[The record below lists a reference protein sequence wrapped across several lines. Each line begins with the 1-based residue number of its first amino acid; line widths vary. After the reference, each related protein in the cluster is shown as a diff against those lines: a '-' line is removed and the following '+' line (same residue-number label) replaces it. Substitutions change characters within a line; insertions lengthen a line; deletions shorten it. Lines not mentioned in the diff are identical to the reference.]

1 MKRLGKLKEIL
12 SQLIQLEKNSETA
25 KDGRVIYWE
34 GELAEGTALYVLDE
48 EGNEVACP
56 DGEVIIED
64 KKIVVADGKVST
76 IETVAAEEPKA
87 EEPKPAEPTEM
98 KTDEPMEPTDMKND
112 KANKFSAVVD
122 FYSMSY
128 DERWQLIYKAA
139 EELYSDEF
147 LYVEDAGDDYAVIC
161 LYGDDDTKLY
171 KYSVTWDNDVPTLSN
186 PVEVKRGY
194 IPVNEETEPI
204 TEPATEPA
212 QTPAPAT
219 ETSAMA
225 EQMAELEALRTE
237 VEELR
242 AKLAQP
248 AKMSEQKRLEEM
260 ESNENPTDKYAAI
273 AAALRKR

>member
-34 GELAEGTALYVLDE
+34 GELAEGVALYVLDE

-76 IETVAAEEPKA
+76 IETVAAEEP
-87 EEPKPAEPTEM
+87 
-98 KTDEPMEPTDMKND
+98 EPMEPTDEPTEMKND
-112 KANKFSAVVD
+112 KANKFSAIVD

-128 DERWQLIYKAA
+128 DERWQLLYKAA
-139 EELYSDEF
+139 QELYPDEF

-161 LYGDDDTKLY
+161 LYDDDDAKLY
-171 KYSVTWDNDVPTLSN
+171 KYSVTWENDIPTLSN
-186 PVEVKRGY
+186 PIEVKRGY
-194 IPVNEETEPI
+194 IPVNENAEPA
-204 TEPATEPA
+204 PATEPA
-212 QTPAPAT
+212 PAPN

-225 EQMAELEALRTE
+225 EQMAELAALRTE

-260 ESNENPTDKYAAI
+260 ESNENLTDKYAAI

>member
-34 GELAEGTALYVLDE
+34 GELAEGVALYVLDE

-87 EEPKPAEPTEM
+87 EEPKAEEPKPA
-98 KTDEPMEPTDMKND
+98 EPTDMKNDVPND

-161 LYGDDDTKLY
+161 LYGEDDTKLY

-194 IPVNEETEPI
+194 IPVNEN
-204 TEPATEPA
+204 AEPA
-212 QTPAPAT
+212 QTPAPND
-219 ETSAMA
+219 

-242 AKLAQP
+242 SKLAQP

>member
-1 MKRLGKLKEIL
+1 M
-12 SQLIQLEKNSETA
+12 
-25 KDGRVIYWE
+25 Y
-34 GELAEGTALYVLDE
+34 
-48 EGNEVACP
+48 
-56 DGEVIIED
+56 
-64 KKIVVADGKVST
+64 
-76 IETVAAEEPKA
+76 
-87 EEPKPAEPTEM
+87 
-98 KTDEPMEPTDMKND
+98 
-112 KANKFSAVVD
+112 
-122 FYSMSY
+122 Y

-194 IPVNEETEPI
+194 IPVNEEIVETPAEPI
-204 TEPATEPA
+204 TEPA
-212 QTPAPAT
+212 PAPND
-219 ETSAMA
+219 

-237 VEELR
+237 VEELK

>member
-34 GELAEGTALYVLDE
+34 GELAEGVALYVLDE

-76 IETVAAEEPKA
+76 IETVAAETP
-87 EEPKPAEPTEM
+87 
-98 KTDEPMEPTDMKND
+98 EPMEPTETDMSVND
-112 KANKFSAVVD
+112 KANKFSAIVD

-128 DERWQLIYKAA
+128 DERWQLLYKAA
-139 EELYSDEF
+139 QELYPDEF
-147 LYVEDAGDDYAVIC
+147 LYIEDAGDDYAVIC
-161 LYGDDDTKLY
+161 LYDDDENKLY
-171 KYSVTWDNDVPTLSN
+171 KYSVTWENDVPTLSN

-194 IPVNEETEPI
+194 IPVNEEI
-204 TEPATEPA
+204 EPATEPTTETPA
-212 QTPAPAT
+212 EPAPAT

-225 EQMAELEALRTE
+225 EQTAELEALRTE

>member
-34 GELAEGTALYVLDE
+34 GELAEGVALYVLDE

-76 IETVAAEEPKA
+76 IETVAAEEPKV
-87 EEPKPAEPTEM
+87 EEPAPTEM
-98 KTDEPMEPTDMKND
+98 KNDVPND

-161 LYGDDDTKLY
+161 LYGEDDTKLY

-194 IPVNEETEPI
+194 IPVNEN
-204 TEPATEPA
+204 AEPA

-219 ETSAMA
+219 EPITD

-242 AKLAQP
+242 SKLAQP

>member
-1 MKRLGKLKEIL
+1 MKRLGKLREIL

-34 GELAEGTALYVLDE
+34 GELAEGVALYVLDE

-76 IETVAAEEPKA
+76 IETVPAEEP
-87 EEPKPAEPTEM
+87 EPMEP
-98 KTDEPMEPTDMKND
+98 TDEPEPTDMKND

-161 LYGDDDTKLY
+161 LYGEDDTKLY
-171 KYSVTWDNDVPTLSN
+171 KYSVTWDNDVPALSN

-194 IPVNEETEPI
+194 IPVNEN
-204 TEPATEPA
+204 AEPA

-219 ETSAMA
+219 EPAPA
-225 EQMAELEALRTE
+225 EPAPNDEQMAELEALRTE

>member
-34 GELAEGTALYVLDE
+34 GELAEGVALYVLDE

-76 IETVAAEEPKA
+76 IETVAAEEPKV
-87 EEPKPAEPTEM
+87 EEPAPTDEPKPTEM
-98 KTDEPMEPTDMKND
+98 KTDVPAD

-128 DERWQLIYKAA
+128 DERWQLLYKAA
-139 EELYSDEF
+139 EELYPDKF
-147 LYVEDAGDDYAVIC
+147 LYIEDAGDDYAVIC
-161 LYGDDDTKLY
+161 LYDDDENKLY
-171 KYSVTWDNDVPTLSN
+171 KYSVVWEGENNDVPTLSN

-194 IPVNEETEPI
+194 IPVNEEIEETPAEPI
-204 TEPATEPA
+204 TEPA
-212 QTPAPAT
+212 PAPT
-219 ETSAMA
+219 DEQMA
-225 EQMAELEALRTE
+225 EQTAELEALRTE

-260 ESNENPTDKYAAI
+260 ESNENLTDKYAAI

>member
-34 GELAEGTALYVLDE
+34 GELAEGVALYVLDE

-76 IETVAAEEPKA
+76 IETVAAEEPK
-87 EEPKPAEPTEM
+87 PAEP
-98 KTDEPMEPTDMKND
+98 TDEPMEPTDMKND

-161 LYGDDDTKLY
+161 LYGEDDTKLY

-194 IPVNEETEPI
+194 IPVNENTDTPEPI

-212 QTPAPAT
+212 PND
-219 ETSAMA
+219 

-237 VEELR
+237 VEELK

>member
-34 GELAEGTALYVLDE
+34 GELAEGVALYVLDE

-76 IETVAAEEPKA
+76 IETVAAEEPKGEPKA
-87 EEPKPAEPTEM
+87 EEPKPA
-98 KTDEPMEPTDMKND
+98 EPTDMKND

-147 LYVEDAGDDYAVIC
+147 LYVEDAGDDYDVIC
-161 LYGDDDTKLY
+161 LYGDDDSKLY

-194 IPVNEETEPI
+194 IPVNEN
-204 TEPATEPA
+204 AEPA
-212 QTPAPAT
+212 QTT
-219 ETSAMA
+219 EPVPND

-242 AKLAQP
+242 SKLAQP

>member
-34 GELAEGTALYVLDE
+34 GELAEGVALYVLDE

-76 IETVAAEEPKA
+76 IETVAAEEPA
-87 EEPKPAEPTEM
+87 PTDEPKPEE
-98 KTDEPMEPTDMKND
+98 TDMSVND
-112 KANKFSAVVD
+112 KASKFSAIVD

-128 DERWQLIYKAA
+128 DERWQLLYKAA
-139 EELYSDEF
+139 QELYPDKF
-147 LYVEDAGDDYAVIC
+147 LYIEDAGDDYAVIC
-161 LYGDDDTKLY
+161 LYDDDVDKLY
-171 KYSVTWDNDVPTLSN
+171 KYSVAWEGENNDVPTLSN

-194 IPVNEETEPI
+194 IPVNEEIVET
-204 TEPATEPA
+204 PAE
-212 QTPAPAT
+212 PAPAT
-219 ETSAMA
+219 ETTVQMA
-225 EQMAELEALRTE
+225 EQTAELEALRTE

-260 ESNENPTDKYAAI
+260 ESNENLTDKYAAI

>member
-87 EEPKPAEPTEM
+87 EEPTPEPT
-98 KTDEPMEPTDMKND
+98 DEPTDMKTD

-128 DERWQLIYKAA
+128 DERWQLLYKAA
-139 EELYSDEF
+139 EELYPDSF

-161 LYGDDDTKLY
+161 LYGDDESKLY

-186 PVEVKRGY
+186 PIEVKRGY
-194 IPVNEETEPI
+194 IPVNEEI
-204 TEPATEPA
+204 V
-212 QTPAPAT
+212 PAT
-219 ETSAMA
+219 ETPAEPATDEPEASAMA
-225 EQMAELEALRTE
+225 EQTAELEALRTE

>member
-34 GELAEGTALYVLDE
+34 GELAEGVALYVLDE

-76 IETVAAEEPKA
+76 IETVAAEEPA
-87 EEPKPAEPTEM
+87 PTDEPKPAEPTEM
-98 KTDEPMEPTDMKND
+98 KTDDKNS
-112 KANKFSAVVD
+112 KANKFSAIVD

-128 DERWQLIYKAA
+128 DERWQLLYKAA
-139 EELYSDEF
+139 QELYPDEF

-161 LYGDDDTKLY
+161 LYDDDDDAKLY
-171 KYSVTWDNDVPTLSN
+171 KYSVTWENDVPTLSN

-194 IPVNEETEPI
+194 IPVNE
-204 TEPATEPA
+204 PATEPA
-212 QTPAPAT
+212 PAPA
-219 ETSAMA
+219 EPINDEQMA
-225 EQMAELEALRTE
+225 EQLSELEALRTE

-260 ESNENPTDKYAAI
+260 ESNENLTDKYAAI

>member
-76 IETVAAEEPKA
+76 IETVAAEEPQPTD
-87 EEPKPAEPTEM
+87 EPKPEETE
-98 KTDEPMEPTDMKND
+98 MKND
-112 KANKFSAVVD
+112 KASKFSAVVD

-128 DERWQLIYKAA
+128 DERWQLLYKAA
-139 EELYSDEF
+139 EELYPDSF

-161 LYGDDDTKLY
+161 LYGDDETKLY
-171 KYSVTWDNDVPTLSN
+171 KYSVAWDNDIPTLSN

-194 IPVNEETEPI
+194 IPVNEEITEEITETPAEPI
-204 TEPATEPA
+204 TEPAP
-212 QTPAPAT
+212 

-225 EQMAELEALRTE
+225 EQTAELEALRTE

>member
-87 EEPKPAEPTEM
+87 EEPKPAE
-98 KTDEPMEPTDMKND
+98 EPAPTDMKTD
-112 KANKFSAVVD
+112 KANKFSAIVD

-128 DERWQLIYKAA
+128 DERWQLLYKAA
-139 EELYSDEF
+139 QELYPDSF
-147 LYVEDAGDDYAVIC
+147 LYVEDAGDDYAVVC
-161 LYGDDDTKLY
+161 LYSDDDDAKLY
-171 KYSVTWDNDVPTLSN
+171 KYSVTWENDIPALSN

-194 IPVNEETEPI
+194 IPVNENAEPAEPI
-204 TEPATEPA
+204 TEPIND
-212 QTPAPAT
+212 
-219 ETSAMA
+219 

>member
-76 IETVAAEEPKA
+76 IETVAAEEPKT
-87 EEPKPAEPTEM
+87 EEPQPAPTEM
-98 KTDEPMEPTDMKND
+98 KSD
-112 KANKFSAVVD
+112 KANKFSAIVD

-128 DERWQLIYKAA
+128 DERWQLLYKAA
-139 EELYSDEF
+139 QELYPDSF

-161 LYGDDDTKLY
+161 LYDDDDDAKLY

-186 PVEVKRGY
+186 PIEVKRGY
-194 IPVNEETEPI
+194 IPVNEET
-204 TEPATEPA
+204 
-212 QTPAPAT
+212 PAPAT
-219 ETSAMA
+219 EPINDEQMA
-225 EQMAELEALRTE
+225 EQLSELEALRTE

-260 ESNENPTDKYAAI
+260 ESNENLTDKYAAI

>member
-34 GELAEGTALYVLDE
+34 GELAEGVALYVLDE

-76 IETVAAEEPKA
+76 IETVPA
-87 EEPKPAEPTEM
+87 EEPKPTEEPMPTEM
-98 KTDEPMEPTDMKND
+98 KNDVPAD
-112 KANKFSAVVD
+112 KASKFSAVVD

-194 IPVNEETEPI
+194 IPVNENTDTPEQTPAPAEPI
-204 TEPATEPA
+204 TEPAPND
-212 QTPAPAT
+212 
-219 ETSAMA
+219 

-237 VEELR
+237 VEELK

>member
-34 GELAEGTALYVLDE
+34 GELAEGVALYVLDE

-76 IETVAAEEPKA
+76 IETVAAEEPQPTD
-87 EEPKPAEPTEM
+87 EPKPEETEM
-98 KTDEPMEPTDMKND
+98 KTD
-112 KANKFSAVVD
+112 KANKFSAIVD

-128 DERWQLIYKAA
+128 DERRKLLFKAA
-139 EELYSDEF
+139 QELYPDSF
-147 LYVEDAGDDYAVIC
+147 LYVEEAGDDYVIIC
-161 LYGDDDTKLY
+161 LYGDDDAKLY

-194 IPVNEETEPI
+194 IPVNEEVAEAPAEPI
-204 TEPATEPA
+204 TEPAPAEPITDE
-212 QTPAPAT
+212 Q
-219 ETSAMA
+219 MA
-225 EQMAELEALRTE
+225 EQTAELEALRTE

-242 AKLAQP
+242 SKLAQP

>member
-34 GELAEGTALYVLDE
+34 GELAEGVALYVLDE

-76 IETVAAEEPKA
+76 IETVAAEEP
-87 EEPKPAEPTEM
+87 
-98 KTDEPMEPTDMKND
+98 EPMEPEGTEMKND
-112 KANKFSAVVD
+112 KASKFSAVVD

-128 DERWQLIYKAA
+128 DERWQLLYKAA
-139 EELYSDEF
+139 QELYPDSF

-161 LYGDDDTKLY
+161 LYDDDENKLY
-171 KYSVTWDNDVPTLSN
+171 KYSVAWDNDVPTLSN

-194 IPVNEETEPI
+194 IPVNEEI
-204 TEPATEPA
+204 EPATEPA
-212 QTPAPAT
+212 TETPAEPINEPAPND
-219 ETSAMA
+219 ETTAQMA

>member
-34 GELAEGTALYVLDE
+34 GELAEGVALYVLDE

-76 IETVAAEEPKA
+76 IETVAAEEPA
-87 EEPKPAEPTEM
+87 PTDEPKPEE
-98 KTDEPMEPTDMKND
+98 TDMSVND

-128 DERWQLIYKAA
+128 DERWQLLYKAA
-139 EELYSDEF
+139 EELYPDEF
-147 LYVEDAGDDYAVIC
+147 LYIEDAGDDYAIVC

-171 KYSVTWDNDVPTLSN
+171 KYSVAWDNDIPTLSN

-194 IPVNEETEPI
+194 IPVNE
-204 TEPATEPA
+204 PATEPSEPNE
-212 QTPAPAT
+212 PAPAT

-225 EQMAELEALRTE
+225 EQLSVQTAELEALRTE

>member
-34 GELAEGTALYVLDE
+34 GELAEGVALYVLDE

-87 EEPKPAEPTEM
+87 EEPKP
-98 KTDEPMEPTDMKND
+98 MEPTDMKND

-128 DERWQLIYKAA
+128 DERWQLLYKAA
-139 EELYSDEF
+139 EELYPDSF
-147 LYVEDAGDDYAVIC
+147 LYIEDAGDDYAVVC
-161 LYGDDDTKLY
+161 LYDDDDSKLY

-194 IPVNEETEPI
+194 IPVNENTDTPEPI
-204 TEPATEPA
+204 TEPATEPITDE
-212 QTPAPAT
+212 Q
-219 ETSAMA
+219 MA
-225 EQMAELEALRTE
+225 EQTAELEALRTE
-237 VEELR
+237 VEELK

>member
-34 GELAEGTALYVLDE
+34 GELAEGVALYVLDE

-76 IETVAAEEPKA
+76 IETVAAEEPKPTD
-87 EEPKPAEPTEM
+87 EPEPTEM
-98 KTDEPMEPTDMKND
+98 KTD

-161 LYGDDDTKLY
+161 LYGEDDTKLY

-194 IPVNEETEPI
+194 IPVNENTDTPEQTEPI
-204 TEPATEPA
+204 TEPAPN
-212 QTPAPAT
+212 

-242 AKLAQP
+242 SKLAQP

>member
-34 GELAEGTALYVLDE
+34 GELAEGVALYVLDE

-76 IETVAAEEPKA
+76 IETVAAEEPKPM
-87 EEPKPAEPTEM
+87 EP
-98 KTDEPMEPTDMKND
+98 TDEPEPTDMKND

-194 IPVNEETEPI
+194 IPVNENAEPAAEPI
-204 TEPATEPA
+204 TEPA
-212 QTPAPAT
+212 QTPAPN

>member
-34 GELAEGTALYVLDE
+34 GELAEGVALYVLDE

-76 IETVAAEEPKA
+76 IETVAAEEPK
-87 EEPKPAEPTEM
+87 P
-98 KTDEPMEPTDMKND
+98 TDEPMEPTDMKND

-161 LYGDDDTKLY
+161 LYGEDDTKLY

-194 IPVNEETEPI
+194 IPVNENTDTPEQTEPI
-204 TEPATEPA
+204 TEPAPVTEPA
-212 QTPAPAT
+212 LND
-219 ETSAMA
+219 

>member
-1 MKRLGKLKEIL
+1 MKRLGKLREIL

-87 EEPKPAEPTEM
+87 EEPQ
-98 KTDEPMEPTDMKND
+98 PTDMSVND
-112 KANKFSAVVD
+112 KANKFSAIVD

-128 DERWQLIYKAA
+128 DEMRQLLYKAA
-139 EELYSDEF
+139 QELYPDSF
-147 LYVEDAGDDYAVIC
+147 LYVENAGDDYVIIC
-161 LYGDDDTKLY
+161 LYSDDDDKLY
-171 KYSVTWDNDVPTLSN
+171 KYSVAWDNDVPTLSN
-186 PVEVKRGY
+186 PIEVKRGY
-194 IPVNEETEPI
+194 IPVNEEI
-204 TEPATEPA
+204 V
-212 QTPAPAT
+212 PAT
-219 ETSAMA
+219 ETPAEPADEPESSAMA
-225 EQMAELEALRTE
+225 EQTAELEALRTE

>member
-34 GELAEGTALYVLDE
+34 GELAEGVALYVLDE

-76 IETVAAEEPKA
+76 IETVAAEEPKG
-87 EEPKPAEPTEM
+87 EP
-98 KTDEPMEPTDMKND
+98 EPMEPTEETEMKND
-112 KANKFSAVVD
+112 KANKFSAIVG

-128 DERWQLIYKAA
+128 DEKWQLLYKAA
-139 EELYSDEF
+139 QELYPDDF

-161 LYGDDDTKLY
+161 LYDDDDAKLY
-171 KYSVTWDNDVPTLSN
+171 KYSVTWDNDIPTLSN

-204 TEPATEPA
+204 TEPATE
-212 QTPAPAT
+212 TPAEPINEPAT

>member
-34 GELAEGTALYVLDE
+34 GELAEGVALYVLDE

-76 IETVAAEEPKA
+76 IETVAT
-87 EEPKPAEPTEM
+87 EEPKPMEP
-98 KTDEPMEPTDMKND
+98 TDEPMEPTDMKND

-161 LYGDDDTKLY
+161 LYGEDDTKLY

-194 IPVNEETEPI
+194 IPVNEEIVETPAEPI

-212 QTPAPAT
+212 T

-225 EQMAELEALRTE
+225 EQTAELEALRTE
-237 VEELR
+237 VEELK

>member
-34 GELAEGTALYVLDE
+34 GELAEGVALYVLDE

-76 IETVAAEEPKA
+76 IETVAAEEPKT
-87 EEPKPAEPTEM
+87 EEPAPTEM
-98 KTDEPMEPTDMKND
+98 KNDVPND

-171 KYSVTWDNDVPTLSN
+171 KYSVTWDNDIPTLSN

-194 IPVNEETEPI
+194 IPVNENAEPI

-212 QTPAPAT
+212 QTPVPND
-219 ETSAMA
+219 

>member
-76 IETVAAEEPKA
+76 IETVAAEEP
-87 EEPKPAEPTEM
+87 
-98 KTDEPMEPTDMKND
+98 EPMEPTDEPAPTEMKND
-112 KANKFSAVVD
+112 VPNSKANKFSAIVD

-128 DERWQLIYKAA
+128 DERWQLLYKAA
-139 EELYSDEF
+139 QELYPDDF
-147 LYVEDAGDDYAVIC
+147 LYIEDAGDDYAVIC
-161 LYGDDDTKLY
+161 LYDDDDAKLY
-171 KYSVTWDNDVPTLSN
+171 KYSVTWDNDIPTLSN
-186 PVEVKRGY
+186 PIEVKRGY
-194 IPVNEETEPI
+194 ITVNENAE
-204 TEPATEPA
+204 
-212 QTPAPAT
+212 PAPAT
-219 ETSAMA
+219 EPINEDSAMA

-260 ESNENPTDKYAAI
+260 ESNENLTDKYAAI

>member
-34 GELAEGTALYVLDE
+34 GELAEGVALYVLDE

-76 IETVAAEEPKA
+76 IETVAAEEPA
-87 EEPKPAEPTEM
+87 PTDEPKPAEE
-98 KTDEPMEPTDMKND
+98 TDMSVND

-128 DERWQLIYKAA
+128 DERWQLLYKAA
-139 EELYSDEF
+139 EELYPDEF
-147 LYVEDAGDDYAVIC
+147 LYVEDAGDDYAIIC

-171 KYSVTWDNDVPTLSN
+171 KYSVAWDNDVPTLSN
-186 PVEVKRGY
+186 PIEVKRGY
-194 IPVNEETEPI
+194 IPVNEE
-204 TEPATEPA
+204 
-212 QTPAPAT
+212 PAPAEPTT
-219 ETSAMA
+219 ETPAEPINEPAPANEEQMA
-225 EQMAELEALRTE
+225 EQTAELEALRTE

>member
-34 GELAEGTALYVLDE
+34 GELAEGVALYVLDE

-76 IETVAAEEPKA
+76 IETVAAEEPK
-87 EEPKPAEPTEM
+87 PAEP
-98 KTDEPMEPTDMKND
+98 TDEPMEPTDMKND

-161 LYGDDDTKLY
+161 LYGEDDTKLY

-194 IPVNEETEPI
+194 IPVNENAETPA
-204 TEPATEPA
+204 EPATEPA
-212 QTPAPAT
+212 PND
-219 ETSAMA
+219 

-242 AKLAQP
+242 SKLAQP

>member
-76 IETVAAEEPKA
+76 IETVAAEEPKT
-87 EEPKPAEPTEM
+87 EEPEPMEPTEM
-98 KTDEPMEPTDMKND
+98 KTD

-194 IPVNEETEPI
+194 IPVNEN
-204 TEPATEPA
+204 AEPA
-212 QTPAPAT
+212 QTPAPT
-219 ETSAMA
+219 EPAPVPND

>member
-34 GELAEGTALYVLDE
+34 GELAEGVALYVLDE

-76 IETVAAEEPKA
+76 IETVAAEEPK
-87 EEPKPAEPTEM
+87 E
-98 KTDEPMEPTDMKND
+98 TDMSVND
-112 KANKFSAVVD
+112 KANKFSAIVD

-128 DERWQLIYKAA
+128 DERWQLLYKAA
-139 EELYSDEF
+139 QELYPDSF
-147 LYVEDAGDDYAVIC
+147 LYIEDAGDDYAVVCI
-161 LYGDDDTKLY
+161 YNDDDDAKLY

-194 IPVNEETEPI
+194 IPVNEEIEETPAEPI
-204 TEPATEPA
+204 NEPAPTDE
-212 QTPAPAT
+212 Q
-219 ETSAMA
+219 MA
-225 EQMAELEALRTE
+225 EQTAELEALRTE

>member
-34 GELAEGTALYVLDE
+34 GELAEGVALYVLDE

-76 IETVAAEEPKA
+76 IETVAAEEPKV
-87 EEPKPAEPTEM
+87 EEPAPTEM
-98 KTDEPMEPTDMKND
+98 KNDVPND

-204 TEPATEPA
+204 TEPA
-212 QTPAPAT
+212 PAPAT
-219 ETSAMA
+219 EPITD

-242 AKLAQP
+242 TKLAQP

>member
-34 GELAEGTALYVLDE
+34 GELAEGVALYVLDE

-76 IETVAAEEPKA
+76 IETVAAEEPK
-87 EEPKPAEPTEM
+87 E
-98 KTDEPMEPTDMKND
+98 TDMSVND
-112 KANKFSAVVD
+112 KANKFSAIVD

-128 DERWQLIYKAA
+128 DERWQLLYKAA
-139 EELYSDEF
+139 QELYPDSF
-147 LYVEDAGDDYAVIC
+147 LYIEDAGDDYAVVCI
-161 LYGDDDTKLY
+161 YNDDDDAKLY

-194 IPVNEETEPI
+194 IPVNEEIVETPAEPI
-204 TEPATEPA
+204 NE
-212 QTPAPAT
+212 PAPAPT
-219 ETSAMA
+219 DEQMA
-225 EQMAELEALRTE
+225 EQTAELEALRTE

>member
-34 GELAEGTALYVLDE
+34 GELAEGVALYVLDE

-76 IETVAAEEPKA
+76 IETVAAEEP
-87 EEPKPAEPTEM
+87 
-98 KTDEPMEPTDMKND
+98 EPMEPEGTDMSVND
-112 KANKFSAVVD
+112 KANKFSAIVD
-122 FYSMSY
+122 YYSMSY
-128 DERWQLIYKAA
+128 DERWQLLYKAA
-139 EELYSDEF
+139 QELYPDEF
-147 LYVEDAGDDYAVIC
+147 LYIEDAGDDYAVVC
-161 LYGDDDTKLY
+161 LYDDDDAKLY
-171 KYSVTWDNDVPTLSN
+171 KYSVAWDNDIPTLSN

-194 IPVNEETEPI
+194 IPVNEETEPAPA
-204 TEPATEPA
+204 EPATEPI
-212 QTPAPAT
+212 TEPAPAT

-225 EQMAELEALRTE
+225 EQTAELEALRTE

>member
-76 IETVAAEEPKA
+76 IETVAAEEPK
-87 EEPKPAEPTEM
+87 PAEPTDEPAPTEM
-98 KTDEPMEPTDMKND
+98 KTD

-128 DERWQLIYKAA
+128 DERWQLLYKAA
-139 EELYSDEF
+139 EELYPDEF
-147 LYVEDAGDDYAVIC
+147 LYIEDAGDDYAIVC

-204 TEPATEPA
+204 NE
-212 QTPAPAT
+212 PAPAEPIT
-219 ETSAMA
+219 EDSAMA

-260 ESNENPTDKYAAI
+260 ESNENLTDKYAAI

>member
-34 GELAEGTALYVLDE
+34 GELAEGVALYVLDE

-76 IETVAAEEPKA
+76 IETVAAEEPK
-87 EEPKPAEPTEM
+87 PAEP
-98 KTDEPMEPTDMKND
+98 TDEPMEPTDMKND

-161 LYGDDDTKLY
+161 LYGEDDTKLY

-194 IPVNEETEPI
+194 IPVNENTDTPEQTEPI
-204 TEPATEPA
+204 TEPAPVTEPA
-212 QTPAPAT
+212 LND
-219 ETSAMA
+219 

>member
-76 IETVAAEEPKA
+76 IETVAAEEPKTEEPKT
-87 EEPKPAEPTEM
+87 EEPKPTE
-98 KTDEPMEPTDMKND
+98 MKND
-112 KANKFSAVVD
+112 KASKFSAVVD

-128 DERWQLIYKAA
+128 DERWQLLYKAA
-139 EELYSDEF
+139 EELYPDSF

-171 KYSVTWDNDVPTLSN
+171 KYSVAWDNDVPTLSN

-194 IPVNEETEPI
+194 IPVNEEPAPAEPTTDEP
-204 TEPATEPA
+204 TEPAPA
-212 QTPAPAT
+212 NEEQ
-219 ETSAMA
+219 MA
-225 EQMAELEALRTE
+225 EQTAELEALRTE

>member
-1 MKRLGKLKEIL
+1 
-12 SQLIQLEKNSETA
+12 
-25 KDGRVIYWE
+25 
-34 GELAEGTALYVLDE
+34 
-48 EGNEVACP
+48 
-56 DGEVIIED
+56 
-64 KKIVVADGKVST
+64 
-76 IETVAAEEPKA
+76 
-87 EEPKPAEPTEM
+87 
-98 KTDEPMEPTDMKND
+98 
-112 KANKFSAVVD
+112 
-122 FYSMSY
+122 MSY

-194 IPVNEETEPI
+194 IPVNENAEPI
-204 TEPATEPA
+204 TEPAPAEPA
-212 QTPAPAT
+212 PND
-219 ETSAMA
+219 

-242 AKLAQP
+242 SKLAQP